1 MLPYPLPAY
10 ILGNGPEPR
19 RFQIL
24 VLGFQNEYVI
34 YVDAKGRLL
43 RTFGEYIVTDW
54 EYDAESD
61 SWGGVNI
68 PGMAPPPNVGP
79 LPVIPIDADEP

>member
-54 EYDAESD
+54 EYRRGIGFMGRREHTRHGAAAQCRTA
-61 SWGGVNI
+61 
-68 PGMAPPPNVGP
+68 PGHPY
-79 LPVIPIDADEP
+79 